1 MELPLQKFNGLNFH
15 TWQLKTRMRL
25 MYEGLWVNGESGEPA
40 EPGEPGEPA
49 DNDKAKAI
57 IGLALSDSYIQ
68 FIELDKTAKEIWD
81 RLNTLFG
88 KGTTAKIL
96 LKSQLYSLKMQDTT
110 SLSSHINYLKSLRSQ
125 IAEAGDQISDEE
137 FLAIMLNSLSPKFNN
152 VVFTL
157 SQLPAPTPPPTP
169 AELLEKRIET
179 LLAEEKRMNT

>member
-15 TWQLKTRMRL
+15 TWQLKTQMRL
-25 MYEGLWVNGESGEPA
+25 MYEGLWVNGVN
-40 EPGEPGEPA
+40 GEPGKPA
-49 DNDKAKAI
+49 NNDKAKAI
-57 IGLALSDSYIQ
+57 IGLALSDSYIYL
-68 FIELDKTAKEIWD
+68 IELDKTAQEIWD

-125 IAEAGDQISDEE
+125 IAEAVITDVE
-137 FLAIMLNSLSPKFNN
+137 FLAIILNSLSPKFNN

-157 SQLPAPTPPPTP
+157 SQLPAQS
-169 AELLEKRIET
+169 LEKTIET
-179 LLAEEKRMNT
+179 LLAEEKRMNRG